1 MKVYEAWDFFK
12 TIRKGKRERNKK
24 RKKAGHE
31 LVIIEMGDEYMEFI
45 MLFSLLL
52 YVFEIFFD
60 KRIKKMKSFSPKMQL
75 ALMVVLK
82 SNQKELD
89 YRT

>member
-1 MKVYEAWDFFK
+1 MKVSEARDFFK
-12 TIRKGKRERNKK
+12 TIREGKRKGSK
-24 RKKAGHE
+24 REKKADHE

-60 KRIKKMKSFSPKMQL
+60 KRVKKKSSHPKMQL
-75 ALMVVLK
+75 TLMVV
-82 SNQKELD
+82 
-89 YRT
+89 